1 MRNNLNGRFS
11 LIVNQHLHHYNH
23 NRYWKKRQN
32 VLKKSCGALRR
43 ISQLYDLYYIKK
55 SDAFNCASF
64 GTDLGQ
70 GAEFATP
77 PHLPHGPNG
86 IIVSKFAKIGSNCKI
101 YHQVT
106 IATKN
111 INGEFVSATIGDNCT
126 LGAKCTVVGGVK
138 IGNNVKVGANA
149 VVTKDVPDNCTVA
162 GVPAKIIKEMK
173 LNDN

>member
-1 MRNNLNGRFS
+1 MKNNLNGKWAIA
-11 LIVNQHLHHYNH
+11 LNQHLHHYNPKK
-23 NRYWKKRQN
+23 YWKRSSK
-32 VLKKSCGALRR
+32 VVSKSKGLLSKFVR
-43 ISQLYDLYYIKK
+43 LYYLHYIKR
-55 SDAFNCASF
+55 SDAFNCSSF

-77 PHLPHGPNG
+77 PHLPHGLNG
-86 IIVSKFAKIGSNCKI
+86 IIVSKFAKIGSNCRI

-106 IATKN
+106 IATENVDGK
-111 INGEFVSATIGDNCT
+111 FVSATIGDNCT
-126 LGAKCTVVGGVK
+126 LGAKCTILGGVK

-173 LNDN
+173 

>member
-1 MRNNLNGRFS
+1 MKNNLNGGLS
-11 LIVNQHLHHYNH
+11 QIINQHLHHYNH
-23 NRYWKKRQN
+23 TKYWKRREKVVR
-32 VLKKSCGALRR
+32 KSRGIFSR
-43 ISQLYDLYYIKK
+43 ILQFYYLYYLKK

-70 GAEFATP
+70 GAEFASP

-111 INGEFVSATIGDNCT
+111 IDGRFVSATIGNDCT
-126 LGAKCTVVGGVK
+126 LGAKCTILGGVK

-162 GVPAKIIKEMK
+162 GVPARIIKEMK
-173 LNDN
+173 ENDN

>member
-1 MRNNLNGRFS
+1 MKNNLNGKLVS
-11 LIVNQHLHHYNH
+11 AVNQHVHHYNH
-23 NRYWKKRQN
+23 NKYWKRRNK
-32 VLKKSCGALRR
+32 VVKKSRGIL
-43 ISQLYDLYYIKK
+43 SKLVQFHHLYYIKK
-55 SDAFNCASF
+55 CDAFNCASL

-77 PHLPHGPNG
+77 PHLPHGLNG
-86 IIVSKFAKIGSNCKI
+86 IIVSKFAKIGSNCRI

-111 INGEFVSATIGDNCT
+111 IDGKFISATIGDNCT
-126 LGAKCTVVGGVK
+126 LGAKCTILGGVT

-162 GVPAKIIKEMK
+162 GIPAKIIKELK
-173 LNDN
+173 RNDH

>member
-1 MRNNLNGRFS
+1 MTMKNNLNGK
-11 LIVNQHLHHYNH
+11 LALVLNQHLHHYNH
-23 NRYWKKRQN
+23 NKYWKRRNK
-32 VLKKSCGALRR
+32 VVKKSEGIL
-43 ISQLYDLYYIKK
+43 SKFVQFYYLYYIKK
-55 SDAFNCASF
+55 CDAFNCASF

-77 PHLPHGPNG
+77 PHLPHGLNG

-106 IATKN
+106 VATKN
-111 INGEFVSATIGDNCT
+111 IDGKFVSATIGDNCT
-126 LGAKCTVVGGVK
+126 LGAKCTILGGVT

-162 GVPAKIIKEMK
+162 GVPAKIIKELK
-173 LNDN
+173 

>member
-1 MRNNLNGRFS
+1 MEKKIQSNKKIGGVITRILRF
-11 LIVNQHLHHYNH
+11 Y
-23 NRYWKKRQN
+23 Y
-32 VLKKSCGALRR
+32 
-43 ISQLYDLYYIKK
+43 LYYIKK

-86 IIVSKFAKIGSNCKI
+86 IIISKFAKIGRNCRI

-106 IATKN
+106 IATKK
-111 INGEFVSATIGDNCT
+111 IDDKFVSAIIGDNCT
-126 LGAKCTVVGGVK
+126 LGAKCTILGGVRV
-138 IGNNVKVGANA
+138 GNNVKVGANA
-149 VVTKDVPDNCTVA
+149 VVTKDIPDNCTVA

-173 LNDN
+173 KNDN